1 MTWIF
6 LEESLM
12 KLYTSIGPNPRVV
25 HIFMAEKG
33 IELPTV
39 QVDIM
44 GGENRQTEHL
54 ARNPAGQM
62 PTLELDDG
70 SFLAEITAI
79 CEYLEEVYPAPPLI
93 GETPEARAA
102 TRMWCRRVDL
112 NICEPMTNAFRS
124 SEGLGLFK
132 DRVHTIPQAADDLKE
147 IAQEKLA
154 WVDDLMGDAE
164 WLVGD
169 RLTLSDIHL
178 YAFLEFGGSV
188 GQPLDPGL
196 KNLTAWYERM
206 SARPSIEASR
216 S

>member
-1 MTWIF
+1 MT
-6 LEESLM
+6 
-12 KLYTSIGPNPRVV
+12 
-25 HIFMAEKG
+25 EKG
-33 IELPTV
+33 IDLPCV

-44 GGENRQTEHL
+44 GGENRQAEHL
-54 ARNPAGQM
+54 ERNPAGQM

-70 SFLAEITAI
+70 RFLAEITAI
-79 CEYLEEVYPAPPLI
+79 CEYLEEIHPDPALI
-93 GETPEARAA
+93 GENAEERAM

-132 DRVHTIPQAADDLKE
+132 DRVHTIPQAADDLKQ

-154 WVDDLMGDAE
+154 WVDGLMGDAE

-169 RLTLSDIHL
+169 RFTLCDVLL

-196 KNLTAWYERM
+196 ERLTAWYGRVA
-206 SARPSIEASR
+206 ARPSIEASR
-216 S
+216 T

>member
-1 MTWIF
+1 
-6 LEESLM
+6 M
-12 KLYTSIGPNPRVV
+12 KFYTSIGPNPRVV

-33 IELPTV
+33 IDLPTV
-39 QVDIM
+39 QVDLM
-44 GGENRQTEHL
+44 GGENRQAEHL

-79 CEYLEEVYPAPPLI
+79 CEYLDEVYPAPALI
-93 GETPEARAA
+93 GETPEERAM

-124 SEGLGLFK
+124 AEGLGLFK
-132 DRVHTIPQAADDLKE
+132 DRVHTIPQAADDLKQ

-154 WVDDLMGDAE
+154 WVDGLMEDSD
-164 WLVGD
+164 WIVGN
-169 RLTLSDIHL
+169 RFPLCDILL

-188 GQPLDPGL
+188 GQPLDPSL
-196 KNLTAWYERM
+196 KKLTAWYNRM
-206 SARPSIEASR
+206 AERPSVEAS
-216 S
+216 SS